1 MVNNQI
7 GFTTDPG
14 DLRSTRYSTDM
25 MKMLPD
31 CPVLHVNANSP
42 ESVMRACDVSGL
54 VESR

>member
-14 DLRSTRYSTDM
+14 DLRSTPYSTDM